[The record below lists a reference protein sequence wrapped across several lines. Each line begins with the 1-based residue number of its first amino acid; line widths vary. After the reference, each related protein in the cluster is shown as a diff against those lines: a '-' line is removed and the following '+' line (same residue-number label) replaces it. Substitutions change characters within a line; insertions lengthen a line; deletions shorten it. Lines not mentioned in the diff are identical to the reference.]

1 MAKRCGRNPD
11 QLELALEAAAPA
23 TRAPSLTL
31 IQWAV
36 RHGLPLT
43 DAVDAHIHAG
53 LRSARTTKSFRRWYL
68 SELQRL
74 QDLRDAT
81 VEGYRAAVA
90 RGEVIDPA
98 SNRVERL
105 LRTARGHPD
114 NPSVQAAR
122 RIVERM
128 GYGADAW
135 SAPDQTLPED
145 DR

>member
-1 MAKRCGRNPD
+1 MAKRYERDPD
-11 QLELALEAAAPA
+11 QLELALEAAVPA
-23 TRAPSLTL
+23 AHGPSMTLTE
-31 IQWAV
+31 WAT
-36 RHGLPLT
+36 RHGLPLS

-53 LRSARTTKSFRRWYL
+53 LRSARTTKSYRRWYL

-74 QDLRDAT
+74 QERRDAT
-81 VEGYRAAVA
+81 VERYRAAVA
-90 RGEVIDPA
+90 RGEVTDPG
-98 SNRVERL
+98 SNRIERL

-135 SAPDQTLPED
+135 SARDQAPHEEG
-145 DR
+145 R